1 MAGFLDTLGKIG
13 SAISPVGNVLSGI
26 GSVVGAI
33 SGAKS
38 ARDAQREANE
48 TNIMLARENNALQ
61 YKMAQ
66 ENNWLQQALLRE
78 NNQFNRQQAI
88 DMFMMENYYNSPV
101 QQMERLR
108 KAGLNPAVMMEG
120 AGGSATGNADG
131 STPSAATAGITPQ
144 LPSLTTPHVEP
155 LPTMAT
161 GFLSALQQLSQI
173 KLTNAQAKKSGAE
186 TNRIDTML
194 DQEFANMQAD
204 TDLKKSQKQYQDTM
218 TEIQRVFGKSKA
230 LADIQES
237 YSRYTLNMLKGDTE
251 KAQKDLL
258 AIEKEFKD
266 TQNKQLIEQAPFLL
280 ENIKKTG
287 QFIDEQK
294 RTEMSKQSAN
304 YAAAS
309 AANAQAEKTREETRI
324 TRAEA
329 RIIEANEDDIIFA
342 RRLANANEF
351 QDLGEKASTWLYR
364 FEELKNRRL
373 ISEEQLNE
381 AREAVEKAKKEN
393 SVYYWN
399 FALSV
404 VERINNGAN
413 KWAPWA
419 LSRSDGSPS
428 PGEGMM
434 YQSWQSTSTR

>member
-131 STPSAATAGITPQ
+131 STPSAASAGITPQ

-186 TNRIDTML
+186 INRIETLL
-194 DQEFANMQAD
+194 DQEFANLQAD
-204 TDLKKSQKQYQDTM
+204 TDLKKSQQHYNETLN
-218 TEIQRVFGKSKA
+218 EIQRVFGKSKA
-230 LADIQES
+230 FADIRES

-251 KAQKDLL
+251 KAQKALL
-258 AIEKEFKD
+258 EIEKEFKD

-280 ENIKKTG
+280 ANIQKTG
-287 QFIDEQK
+287 QLIDEQK
-294 RTEMSKQSAN
+294 NTEKSKQSAN
-304 YAAAS
+304 YASAEQSKAA
-309 AANAQAEKTREETRI
+309 AEEHRAGAGLKRKETEIREIDRRMLEAQEG
-324 TRAEA
+324 
-329 RIIEANEDDIIFA
+329 DIIFA
-342 RRLANANEF
+342 RKLANARDFRE
-351 QDLGEKASTWLYR
+351 LGEMVVT
-364 FEELKNRRL
+364 FEHRLEQLKKQNL
-373 ISEEQLNE
+373 ISDEVYK
-381 AREAVEKAKKEN
+381 EAVNKAEMARKEN
-393 SVYYWN
+393 NFWYWN
-399 FALSV
+399 QYLNFL
-404 VERINNGAN
+404 E
-413 KWAPWA
+413 
-419 LSRSDGSPS
+419 
-428 PGEGMM
+428 
-434 YQSWQSTSTR
+434 STSGNIGKIVGAVKPMY